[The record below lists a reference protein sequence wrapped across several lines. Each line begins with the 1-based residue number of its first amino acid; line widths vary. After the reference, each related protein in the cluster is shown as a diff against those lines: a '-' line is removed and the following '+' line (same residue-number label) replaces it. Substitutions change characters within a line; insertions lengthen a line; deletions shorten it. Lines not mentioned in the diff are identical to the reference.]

1 MTIQSVPVLT
11 ITGTCGQTIHYDIDG
26 RLVAFSCAH
35 ATTSASG
42 GAVSGK
48 SEHTTRDIFDSGG
61 GGGVAMVV
69 DTLDRLSREGRTD
82 DHLVVIKSDGDIA
95 HNANQ
100 YREVLDAR
108 DQLQNTGPEPVRVD
122 LGNRVQSY
130 LSHDI
135 DEDAQPFIVV
145 LPRTAGS
152 ISADQLLPT
161 LHAAAEARAPIRL
174 MTL

>member
-35 ATTSASG
+35 ATASTSG

-48 SEHTTRDIFDSGG
+48 GEHTTRDIFDSGG

-82 DHLVVIKSDGDIA
+82 DHLVVIKSDGQIA
-95 HNANQ
+95 DNANQ
-100 YREVLDAR
+100 YREVLNAQ
-108 DQLQNTGPEPVRVD
+108 DQQNTGPEPVQVD
-122 LGNRVQSY
+122 LGTRVQSY
-130 LSHDI
+130 LGHDI

-145 LPRTAGS
+145 FPRTAGS
-152 ISADQLLPT
+152 IRADQLLPT